1 MERKKKILLIQ
12 SLLLVTGI
20 ILILLT
26 YNPIKNSSNIISE
39 EAKSEIN
46 KKLEENKDRED
57 AFFNVEYSGLD
68 LDGNRYILKAK
79 EATNNE
85 SNSTLV
91 NLKFIDAI
99 FYFKNGSI
107 LNVTSDFGLYNNKT
121 LDMSFKKNVIGKY
134 EGSELLAEKAEYSN
148 SKGYLIISDN
158 VKVKDIKGSLMAEK
172 LVFDLKKNKL
182 DISSS
187 DNKKINTVLNN

>member
-57 AFFNVEYSGLD
+57 AFFNIEYSGLD

>member
-20 ILILLT
+20 ILIFLT

-46 KKLEENKDRED
+46 KKLENNKNTED
-57 AFFNVEYSGLD
+57 AFFNIEYSGLD
-68 LDGNRYILKAK
+68 LAGNRYILKAK

-85 SNSTLV
+85 SNSTVV
-91 NLKFIDAI
+91 NLKFIEAV

-107 LNVTSDFGLYNNKT
+107 LNVTSDSGLYNNKT
-121 LDMSFKKNVIGKY
+121 LDMSFEKNVVGKY
-134 EGSELLAEKAEYSN
+134 EGSELFAEKAEYSN
-148 SKGYLIISDN
+148 SKGYLIVSDN

-172 LVFDLKKNKL
+172 LVFDIKKNKL
-182 DISSS
+182 NISSS
-187 DNKKINTVLNN
+187 GNKKINTVLNN

>member
-20 ILILLT
+20 ILIFLT

-46 KKLEENKDRED
+46 KKLENNKNTED
-57 AFFNVEYSGLD
+57 AFFNIEYSGLD
-68 LDGNRYILKAK
+68 LAGNRYILKAK

-85 SNSTLV
+85 SNSTVV
-91 NLKFIDAI
+91 NLKFIDAV

-107 LNVTSDFGLYNNKT
+107 LNVTSDSGLYNNKT
-121 LDMSFKKNVIGKY
+121 LDMSFEKNVVGKY
-134 EGSELLAEKAEYSN
+134 EGSELFAEKAEYSN

-172 LVFDLKKNKL
+172 LVFDIKKNKL
-182 DISSS
+182 NISSS
-187 DNKKINTVLNN
+187 GNKKINTVLNN

>member
-20 ILILLT
+20 ILIFLT

-46 KKLEENKDRED
+46 KKLENNKNTED
-57 AFFNVEYSGLD
+57 AFFNIEYSGLD
-68 LDGNRYILKAK
+68 LAGNRYILKAK

-85 SNSTLV
+85 SNSTVV
-91 NLKFIDAI
+91 NLKFIEAV

-107 LNVTSDFGLYNNKT
+107 LNVTSDSGLYNNKT
-121 LDMSFKKNVIGKY
+121 LDMSFEKNVVGKY
-134 EGSELLAEKAEYSN
+134 EGSELFAEKAEYSN
-148 SKGYLIISDN
+148 SKGYLIVSDN

-172 LVFDLKKNKL
+172 LVFDIKKK
-182 DISSS
+182 
-187 DNKKINTVLNN
+187 

>member
-20 ILILLT
+20 ILIFLT

-46 KKLEENKDRED
+46 KKLENNKNTED
-57 AFFNVEYSGLD
+57 AFFNIEYSGLD
-68 LDGNRYILKAK
+68 LAGNRYILKAK

-85 SNSTLV
+85 SNSTVV
-91 NLKFIDAI
+91 NLKFIDAV

-107 LNVTSDFGLYNNKT
+107 LNVTSDSGLYNNKT
-121 LDMSFKKNVIGKY
+121 LDMSFEKNVVGKY
-134 EGSELLAEKAEYSN
+134 EGSELFAEKAEYSN
-148 SKGYLIISDN
+148 SKGYLIVSDN

-172 LVFDLKKNKL
+172 LVFDIKKNKL
-182 DISSS
+182 NISSS
-187 DNKKINTVLNN
+187 GNKKINTVLNN